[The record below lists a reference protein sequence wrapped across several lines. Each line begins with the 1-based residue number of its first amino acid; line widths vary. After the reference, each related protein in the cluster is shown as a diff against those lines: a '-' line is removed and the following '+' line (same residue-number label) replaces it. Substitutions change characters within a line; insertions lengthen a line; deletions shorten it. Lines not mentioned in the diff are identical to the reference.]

1 MTRVTVLFQ
10 HPDWETSEAVATL
23 NVSVV
28 SYFFSLSLS
37 HGELSHNEFCFKAV
51 MVS

>member
-28 SYFFSLSLS
+28 SYFFSLS
-37 HGELSHNEFCFKAV
+37 HGELSPNEFCFKAV